1 MNSDNLSTVKST
13 VAFNIFKHLAH
24 RLSEKYH
31 LADDKFDQVI
41 SNRLFII
48 VRVIREIQTA
58 TLLPFIVL

>member
-1 MNSDNLSTVKST
+1 MKST